1 MGSVFGLN
9 PVQAMPLVDM
19 TDDDAFLEPS
29 GSQSDRKTSLSS
41 NTVDVINVNQLL
53 ASVRFN
59 PVHVD
64 FFTYLNFCA
73 IASWGLAS

>member
-1 MGSVFGLN
+1 
-9 PVQAMPLVDM
+9 M

-41 NTVDVINVNQLL
+41 HTVDIINVNQLL

-59 PVHVD
+59 PVHLD
-64 FFTYLNFCA
+64 FFMCLNICA
-73 IASWGLAS
+73 IASWGLAT